1 VFCYHPSM
9 QSFNTETDDAQTPGS
24 ATQTLIVCATGDLRP
39 GACIRVELPE
49 GDELA
54 VYNVGGEY
62 YATEN
67 FCPHKGAPLSEGAL
81 CGHIVECGWHGWQFD
96 VRSGQCLTVNEKLKT
111 YEVVVE
117 DELVKVIHHSR

>member
-1 VFCYHPSM
+1 M
-9 QSFNTETDDAQTPGS
+9 QSFNTETDDAQTPGGP
-24 ATQTLIVCATGDLRP
+24 TQTLIVSATGDLRP
-39 GACIRVELPE
+39 GACIRVELPD

-96 VRSGQCLTVNEKLKT
+96 VRSGQCLTVNDKLKT

-117 DELVKVIHHSR
+117 DELVKIIHHSR